1 MADLVEI
8 AFPSEEKAEQVRQK
22 LLGMQKEYLIELSDA
37 VIAVKQPNGHVKLN
51 QLFNPTASG
60 AVSGTFWGALIGMIF
75 LMPLAGAAIG
85 AASGA
90 LGGALADVGIND
102 RFMRDAAQSLQS
114 GNAVLFL
121 LIRKMTTDKVL
132 AALQGEGGTVIRT
145 SFDES
150 KEEALRTAL
159 ATASLVHL
167 SSAPA
172 RAIRT
177 SGSMLRSSFQPPRQS
192 ATWNRTFASGSSTP
206 SDVARSMEGTSW
218 ALM

>member
-8 AFPSEEKAEQVRQK
+8 TFPSEEKAEEVRQK
-22 LLGMQKEYLIELSDA
+22 LLDMQKEYLIELGDA
-37 VIAVKQPNGHVKLN
+37 VIAVKQPNGRVKLN

-90 LGGALADVGIND
+90 LGGKLADVGIND

-114 GNAVLFL
+114 GNAALFL
-121 LIRKMTTDKVL
+121 LVRKMTTDKVL

-150 KEEALRTAL
+150 KEEALRAAL
-159 ATASLVHL
+159 AGAPPTAT
-167 SSAPA
+167 APP
-172 RAIRT
+172 
-177 SGSMLRSSFQPPRQS
+177 G
-192 ATWNRTFASGSSTP
+192 
-206 SDVARSMEGTSW
+206 
-218 ALM
+218 